1 MKKNVC
7 VCGGMGVGG
16 GGVGAYRKMLAIF
29 GYLTKKIVQLKS
41 FKMPRNT

>member
-1 MKKNVC
+1 MKKNVF
-7 VCGGMGVGG
+7 VCGGMGVG